1 MAEYQV
7 VTADTV
13 NVMVTSNITQFPM
26 QKRFQKSLTILALK
40 NKLELVTGGSAA
52 TMRLSL
58 YDKQDQ
64 FVCAMDSE
72 TALLGSFPVDEGMR
86 LHVEDKTCKKGEFED
101 TSNIQ
106 KYELS
111 DEQYNSKQD
120 TLRAYLE
127 RTKQGKYDQA
137 EMARLAAEKER
148 KQREEEA
155 RAATIT
161 VGARCEVARPGQLA
175 TRGTVRFC
183 GPTDF
188 STGIWV
194 GIQCDEPVGKNDGSV
209 NGRRYFECADKYGL
223 MTRPASVTVGDFP
236 ERAIDADD
244 DDDEM

>member
-7 VTADTV
+7 VTGDAV
-13 NVMVTSNITQFPM
+13 NVTVTSNITKFPM
-26 QKRFQKSLTILALK
+26 QKRFQKSLNILALK

-64 FVCAMDSE
+64 FVCSMDSE
-72 TALLGSFPVDEGMR
+72 TALLGSFPIDDGMR
-86 LHVEDKTCKKGEFED
+86 LHVEDKTHRKGEFED

-106 KYELS
+106 KFELT
-111 DEQYNSKQD
+111 DEQYLSKQD

-127 RTKQGKYDQA
+127 RTKQGKFDEA

-148 KQREEEA
+148 KLKQEEE
-155 RAATIT
+155 RAAGISI
-161 VGARCEVARPGQLA
+161 GARCEVARPGQLA
-175 TRGTVRFC
+175 SRGTVRYC

-188 STGIWV
+188 SAGIWV
-194 GIQCDEPVGKNDGSV
+194 GVECDEPVGKNDGSV

-223 MTRPASVTVGDFP
+223 MVRPSSVTVGDFP
-236 ERAIDADD
+236 ERSLADD
-244 DDDEM
+244 EDEM